1 MFQITGEDPASFFDV
16 KKLECVFGLCLF
28 TLPTI
33 PSVVY
38 NSLQIF
44 KVKASSVKVFAV
56 KFFNFVFLALL
67 RKSLEPEVLQNDPKI
82 AWAEQTDVIWIVHL
96 ESVLKITEDVSW

>member
-1 MFQITGEDPASFFDV
+1 MFQITGEDPASFFYV
-16 KKLECVFGLCLF
+16 KKLEGVFGLCLF

-44 KVKASSVKVFAV
+44 KIKASSVKVFTV
-56 KFFNFVFLALL
+56 KFFYFVFLALL
-67 RKSLEPEVLQNDPKI
+67 CKSLEPKVLQNDPKI

-96 ESVLKITEDVSW
+96 ESVLKITEDISW